1 MPTLLSSVSSS
12 VSSVLIPL
20 FALAACATSAAGPP
34 PAPEPAPAT
43 PITRTLV
50 QHADVAE
57 LPGWETRL
65 YLIEYGPGVAAPLH
79 HHPVAGLGYV
89 LAGSFESVFA
99 GEAPVTVRAGEGFAD
114 RPLAPHTLFRN
125 IDPARPLRFL
135 MSYTA
140 RKGAPVVETP

>member
-1 MPTLLSSVSSS
+1 MPILSSSALPAL
-12 VSSVLIPL
+12 SVLSPL
-20 FALAACATSAAGPP
+20 FSLAACATSAAAPP
-34 PAPEPAPAT
+34 PASEPVPAP

-65 YLIEYGPGVAAPLH
+65 YLIEYDPGVAAPLH

-89 LAGSFESVFA
+89 LTGSFESAFA

-125 IDPARPLRFL
+125 SDPARPLRFL
-135 MSYTA
+135 MSYTV